1 MIALILRYTFR
12 SFRRNL
18 FYHLLNISGLVVA
31 FTSVFY
37 ILIWINMETS
47 YDNFHP
53 AGDRL
58 YRFTVE
64 FKRGDHHSHFAR
76 TWQAWTEDM
85 PDYFPEIESM
95 VRLQSMRNSRIKVG
109 ERKFLSQ
116 QFYLADSIYFDVFGQ
131 KLLKGNPA
139 HVLHEPR
146 SMVLSESLAKIYF
159 GNEDPVGKVLE
170 AAHQFDTAYHD
181 FTITGVMEDPPV
193 NAHYKIDMLSPVDY
207 SDEDKGWA
215 FVYFELANGTD
226 PDEMLEKFP
235 DFMGQYME
243 EENIAELTPHLQPVK
258 DIHLH
263 SDKDREIEQNNKAV
277 YVYVFGAV
285 GIIFLVIVFINNAN
299 LQLAMINGKMRF
311 IFLNRVNGA
320 RIRDIARFVGWET
333 ALVYLFSAV
342 LGLLIIIL
350 TVSWFNNYFG
360 YSLQVNNPLVWAQ
373 IIVLI
378 VLLSILGVFIG
389 ILPVLMLGI
398 RERLHYL
405 SGRVFYETGYGILEK
420 GKRSAGRKVLIIIQF
435 SASVVLIL
443 MTLFINMQLR
453 YMLTAGIGSGQKDLI
468 VMKKL
473 PRPALDKYTL
483 FKEVL
488 LENPLVREVSASM
501 DEPSNLLMDAM
512 QFEMD
517 GMDESLKGQ
526 FIGVFPVDDNFL
538 DFFDIKLIAG
548 REFPPYGGMEARE
561 HFIIN
566 EAALEMLGFES
577 PDEVIGLPF
586 ELIFG
591 WPELFK
597 GGSIEGVTEDFSY
610 YTMTQKI
617 KPMIMFQKHIWFW
630 CFLIKVDS
638 QNFRE
643 AIEFV
648 NREWDEMYP
657 DYPFRYDMVDDLYEG
672 IYQREMVQ
680 GRILGL
686 ISIFTMIIA
695 CLGLVGLMHYL
706 AGARTREIG
715 IRKVNGARVS
725 SILILLNR
733 DFLVMVMIAIIIGI
747 PVAWYL
753 ASSWLENFV
762 YRIEIKW
769 WIMLLTGTGFLM
781 ISLLTVTYQ
790 SWRAASRN
798 PVSSLRYE

>member
-64 FKRGDHHSHFAR
+64 FQRGDHHSHFAR

-116 QFYLADSIYFDVFGQ
+116 QFYLADSIYFEVFGQ

-235 DFMGQYME
+235 DFLGQYME

-277 YVYVFGAV
+277 YVYVFGVV

-320 RIRDIARFVGWET
+320 RIRDIAKFVGWET

-398 RERLHYL
+398 
-405 SGRVFYETGYGILEK
+405 
-420 GKRSAGRKVLIIIQF
+420 
-435 SASVVLIL
+435 
-443 MTLFINMQLR
+443 
-453 YMLTAGIGSGQKDLI
+453 
-468 VMKKL
+468 
-473 PRPALDKYTL
+473 
-483 FKEVL
+483 
-488 LENPLVREVSASM
+488 
-501 DEPSNLLMDAM
+501 
-512 QFEMD
+512 
-517 GMDESLKGQ
+517 
-526 FIGVFPVDDNFL
+526 
-538 DFFDIKLIAG
+538 
-548 REFPPYGGMEARE
+548 
-561 HFIIN
+561 
-566 EAALEMLGFES
+566 
-577 PDEVIGLPF
+577 
-586 ELIFG
+586 
-591 WPELFK
+591 W
-597 GGSIEGVTEDFSY
+597 
-610 YTMTQKI
+610 
-617 KPMIMFQKHIWFW
+617 
-630 CFLIKVDS
+630 
-638 QNFRE
+638 
-643 AIEFV
+643 
-648 NREWDEMYP
+648 
-657 DYPFRYDMVDDLYEG
+657 
-672 IYQREMVQ
+672 
-680 GRILGL
+680 
-686 ISIFTMIIA
+686 
-695 CLGLVGLMHYL
+695 
-706 AGARTREIG
+706 
-715 IRKVNGARVS
+715 
-725 SILILLNR
+725 
-733 DFLVMVMIAIIIGI
+733 
-747 PVAWYL
+747 
-753 ASSWLENFV
+753 
-762 YRIEIKW
+762 
-769 WIMLLTGTGFLM
+769 
-781 ISLLTVTYQ
+781 
-790 SWRAASRN
+790 
-798 PVSSLRYE
+798 

>member
-1 MIALILRYTFR
+1 
-12 SFRRNL
+12 
-18 FYHLLNISGLVVA
+18 
-31 FTSVFY
+31 
-37 ILIWINMETS
+37 
-47 YDNFHP
+47 
-53 AGDRL
+53 
-58 YRFTVE
+58 
-64 FKRGDHHSHFAR
+64 
-76 TWQAWTEDM
+76 
-85 PDYFPEIESM
+85 
-95 VRLQSMRNSRIKVG
+95 
-109 ERKFLSQ
+109 
-116 QFYLADSIYFDVFGQ
+116 
-131 KLLKGNPA
+131 
-139 HVLHEPR
+139 
-146 SMVLSESLAKIYF
+146 
-159 GNEDPVGKVLE
+159 
-170 AAHQFDTAYHD
+170 
-181 FTITGVMEDPPV
+181 
-193 NAHYKIDMLSPVDY
+193 
-207 SDEDKGWA
+207 
-215 FVYFELANGTD
+215 
-226 PDEMLEKFP
+226 
-235 DFMGQYME
+235 
-243 EENIAELTPHLQPVK
+243 
-258 DIHLH
+258 
-263 SDKDREIEQNNKAV
+263 
-277 YVYVFGAV
+277 
-285 GIIFLVIVFINNAN
+285 
-299 LQLAMINGKMRF
+299 
-311 IFLNRVNGA
+311 
-320 RIRDIARFVGWET
+320 
-333 ALVYLFSAV
+333 
-342 LGLLIIIL
+342 
-350 TVSWFNNYFG
+350 
-360 YSLQVNNPLVWAQ
+360 
-373 IIVLI
+373 
-378 VLLSILGVFIG
+378 
-389 ILPVLMLGI
+389 
-398 RERLHYL
+398 
-405 SGRVFYETGYGILEK
+405 
-420 GKRSAGRKVLIIIQF
+420 
-435 SASVVLIL
+435 

-501 DEPSNLLMDAM
+501 DEPSSLLMDAM

-526 FIGVFPVDDNFL
+526 FIGVYPVDDNFL
-538 DFFDIKLIAG
+538 DFFDIKLLAG

-577 PDEVIGLPF
+577 SDEVIGRPF

-617 KPMIMFQKHIWFW
+617 KPMVMFQKHIWFW
-630 CFLIKVDS
+630 CFLIRVDS

-686 ISIFTMIIA
+686 ISVFTMIIA

-733 DFLVMVMIAIIIGI
+733 DFLVMVLIAIIIGI
-747 PVAWYL
+747 PVSWYL